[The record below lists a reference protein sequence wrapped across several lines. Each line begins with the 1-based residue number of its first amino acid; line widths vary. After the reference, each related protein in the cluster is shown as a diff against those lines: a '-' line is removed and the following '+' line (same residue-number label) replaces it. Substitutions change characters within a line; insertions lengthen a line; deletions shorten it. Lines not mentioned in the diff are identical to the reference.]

1 MNKKALQLG
10 INLGG
15 WISQYPSFDH
25 QHFKTFITAEDIK
38 RIAEWGMDHVR
49 LPVDYPVLEDT
60 RSSPVDD
67 SQPGNYRDSGFE
79 YIEACLTPV
88 QANGLSVILD
98 LHKAPGFAFDVFD
111 KASLFDNPGIQD
123 RFLDLWTAIATRFAG
138 RMEDMLAFELLNEIV
153 LPDSGPWNQL
163 VKKAVERIRALD
175 SERLI
180 LVGSNFFN
188 SADELQNLDILDDP
202 NILYTFHFY
211 LPMTITHQ
219 RATWVPPLFEYNRQL
234 EYPGQEASGL
244 EAIVEKYPG
253 MRFEQEVGIR
263 FDKEYLRAALQPALD
278 FSRRIGQPVYCG
290 EFGVYER
297 ASMSTRLNWTRDVVE
312 LLDEFQIGR
321 AYWTYKNLDF
331 GLLDKNGQVVNQEL
345 LETVSK
351 RYDHVRG

>member
-15 WISQYPSFDH
+15 WISQYPADDP

-38 RIAEWGMDHVR
+38 HIAEWGMDHVR

-79 YIEACLTPV
+79 YIESCLGWCE
-88 QANGLSVILD
+88 ANGLRVILD
-98 LHKAPGFAFDVFD
+98 LHKAPGFSFDQFD
-111 KASLFDNPGIQD
+111 EASLFNNPKMQD
-123 RFLDLWTAIATRFAG
+123 RFLDLWTAIASRFGG
-138 RMEDMLAFELLNEIV
+138 RMKDMLAFELLNEIV
-153 LPDSGPWNQL
+153 LPDSGPWNTL
-163 VKKAVERIRALD
+163 VKRAVERIRALD
-175 SERLI
+175 AERLI

-188 SADELQNLDILDDP
+188 SADELQNLDVLDDP

-219 RATWVPPLFEYNRQL
+219 RAPWVEPIFEYNRQL
-234 EYPGQEASGL
+234 EYPGEQADGF
-244 EAIVEKYPG
+244 EAIVEKYPSLRLEG
-253 MRFEQEVGIR
+253 EVGIS

-278 FSRRIGQPVYCG
+278 FSQRIGQPVYCG

-297 ASMSTRLNWTRDVVE
+297 ASMSTRLNWTRDVVD
-312 LLDEFQIGR
+312 LLDEYQIGR
-321 AYWTYKNLDF
+321 AYWTYKDLDF

-345 LETVSK
+345 LGIVSK
-351 RYDHVRG
+351 RYDHVQE